1 MQDDNLDHVKAAVS
15 AVVVAAVIVTML
27 FFTPIL
33 DACSS
38 ISSGGVFSP
47 IQGACQRLAARL
59 PPQAELRAEAGD
71 GQATLRWSWD
81 EGGEGIRA
89 QGWQYRWQVEAGP
102 DGGWTDIPGA
112 KAHEGYSVGGLANGL
127 VHSFQVR
134 SWGSSGV
141 GAPSGEARIVPRA
154 AQNGGPA
161 CLTCPTCPAC
171 PDCPDTAGGK
181 KGVTGTEDDCPDKG
195 EDCESGSVATTITGN
210 TISVD
215 NINVYGIGGVAAE
228 EGKGWCPLPLPGWKL
243 PPDCPE
249 GGGGRACPDKTGDGK
264 RLLGVVHFEHNE
276 HEYDSLSSEEK
287 ESLAC
292 IAGIVK
298 NITEQSGETI
308 LFEGYAS
315 LPGDATYNLNLAEKR
330 IQSVS
335 GHIGAWVLK
344 ERRRFL
350 QAIYGESHIY
360 KDTEEKGQSIQADS
374 KNRVVRIYACGNSC
388 DDMVRSAT
396 PYENPCASQ
405 GGT

>member
-1 MQDDNLDHVKAAVS
+1 MQDDNLEHVKAATS
-15 AVVVAAVIVTML
+15 AAVVAAVIVTML
-27 FFTPIL
+27 FFTPTIL

-47 IQGACQRLAARL
+47 VQGACQRLAARL

-81 EGGEGIRA
+81 EGGERIRA

-102 DGGWTDIPGA
+102 DGGWTDIPGGS
-112 KAHEGYSVGGLANGL
+112 AHEGYIVDGLENGLA
-127 VHSFQVR
+127 HSFQVR

-141 GAPSGEARIVPRA
+141 GVPSGEARIVPRA

-171 PDCPDTAGGK
+171 PNCPDCPDTAGGK
-181 KGVTGTEDDCPDKG
+181 EGVKGTEDGCPDKG

-215 NINVYGIGGVAAE
+215 NINVFGIGGVAAE

-243 PPDCPE
+243 PPYCPE
-249 GGGGRACPDKTGDGK
+249 GGGGCTCVIENGDGK
-264 RLLGVVHFEHNE
+264 RLLGEVHFEHDLDYLSRE
-276 HEYDSLSSEEK
+276 ERKSLDRTIEK
-287 ESLAC
+287 
-292 IAGIVK
+292 
-298 NITEQSGETI
+298 ITAQPDETI
-308 LFEGYAS
+308 LLEGYAS
-315 LPGDATYNLNLAEKR
+315 FPGDATYNLNLAERR
-330 IQSVS
+330 IQSVA
-335 GHIGAWVLK
+335 GHIGATVCK
-344 ERRRFL
+344 EGWRFI

-360 KDTEEKGQSIQADS
+360 RGTVGVVEQSRRGDP
-374 KNRVVRIYACGNSC
+374 KNRAVRIYACGNSC

-396 PYENPCASQ
+396 PYENPCTSQ
-405 GGT
+405 NGP